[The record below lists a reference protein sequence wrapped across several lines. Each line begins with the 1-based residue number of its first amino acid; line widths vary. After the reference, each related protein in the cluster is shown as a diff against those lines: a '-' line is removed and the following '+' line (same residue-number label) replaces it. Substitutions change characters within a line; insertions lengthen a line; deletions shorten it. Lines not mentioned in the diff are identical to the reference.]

1 MVGGDEEAGCPQV
14 GHVPTAKAR
23 AKGGRVL
30 KNQREGSL
38 RPCLRARLDL
48 SLCLCC
54 LLLNLDSVDAQSE
67 RPPPRSHSA
76 C

>member
-30 KNQREGSL
+30 KKPKGRVAAAVL
-38 RPCLRARLDL
+38 ARA
-48 SLCLCC
+48 
-54 LLLNLDSVDAQSE
+54 
-67 RPPPRSHSA
+67 P
-76 C
+76 